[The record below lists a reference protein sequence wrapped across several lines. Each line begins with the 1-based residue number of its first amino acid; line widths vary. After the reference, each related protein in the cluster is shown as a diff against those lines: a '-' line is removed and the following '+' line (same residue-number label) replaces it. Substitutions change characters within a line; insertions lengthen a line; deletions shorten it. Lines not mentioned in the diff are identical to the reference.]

1 MPRYLFRVPLKGGRR
16 QADNINMISTYKPGA
31 LENIIIHAASE
42 KTARKR
48 ALKQNDAIWFLGT
61 IDDENDVL
69 IPPIHLIKREEDHES
84 NRSSKQNKS
93 I

>member
-1 MPRYLFRVPLKGGRR
+1 MPRYLFRVPLIGGRR
-16 QADNINMISTYKPGA
+16 QADNINVISMYKPGA

-61 IDDENDVL
+61 IDDENDIL
-69 IPPIHLIKREEDHES
+69 IPPLHLKDPEEIK
-84 NRSSKQNKS
+84 
-93 I
+93 